1 MTMKYKNYLKT
12 VSERFRARFEEI
24 AAGHNFDYGPE
35 FEIAICKALR
45 LILPERYGVCRGF
58 LLTAD
63 GQMAGDDI
71 IIYDRDRFPTL
82 RLIDDPAF
90 AQKEFIP
97 IEAAY
102 AYIEAKHSLVVEGNG
117 NQSIVKAIEQVAK
130 AKTLP
135 KKTITVKDGIDPY
148 LNLPFKARHE
158 DRPNWPLVLNPLF
171 GAIFARLVR
180 VKEGSKPLESAEEI
194 RQLLKD
200 RIYKC
205 NTFPDLIVAGED
217 VVMFP
222 FVNGTYYSPFFVEGK
237 SNLFMW
243 GKEGLAFAIGICSL
257 LYALDTIR
265 LGKMPWP
272 DLIAD
277 AIGLPLSGK

>member
-1 MTMKYKNYLKT
+1 MKYKDYLKT

-35 FEIAICKALR
+35 FEIAICKGLR
-45 LILPERYGVCRGF
+45 LILPEKYGVCRGF

-148 LNLPFKARHE
+148 LDLPFEARHE
-158 DRPNWPLVLNPLF
+158 NRPNWPLVMNPLF

-200 RIYKC
+200 RIYKY

-217 VVMFP
+217 VVMLP
-222 FVNGTYYSPFFVEGK
+222 FVNETYYSPFFVEGK